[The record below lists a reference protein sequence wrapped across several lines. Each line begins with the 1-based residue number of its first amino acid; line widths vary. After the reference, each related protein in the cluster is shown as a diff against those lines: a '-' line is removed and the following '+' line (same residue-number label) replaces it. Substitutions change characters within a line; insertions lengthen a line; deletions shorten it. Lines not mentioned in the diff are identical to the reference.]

1 MATRIEEHQQK
12 LQRLRARMTTQS
24 ILRLRGIDWFAW
36 LLAGASN
43 GVLLAA
49 EKGIAEVLVTP
60 SEFYVLTDT
69 IEARRLQEEELPDS
83 IQLQS
88 FPWAYPQLREDW
100 VAKHRGDTTLASDH
114 PAHDEIALAPE
125 IAALKWELTEA
136 ELQRYQHVGADA
148 SRAMTEVM
156 EAAKPEW
163 SELALAGAGAEAL
176 LARGLQP
183 ALILAAGER
192 RLPLYR
198 HPLPSNERLGR
209 VAMLVFCAR
218 AQGLYANLTRFI
230 SVGPLP
236 DDYATAHQRV
246 RQIEAQALAQ
256 CRPGMSLAALY
267 TTLQHA
273 YQQHGYPE
281 AINEHHQGGLT
292 GYQAREII
300 ARPDAQVALTPGHV
314 LALNPSVPGA
324 KIEDTFLLASD
335 GLHDLTFDARWPHTR
350 VENYLRPEVLQ
361 R

>member
-1 MATRIEEHQQK
+1 MTNRVEEHQQK
-12 LQRLRARMTTQS
+12 LQRLRSCMPEKTL
-24 ILRLRGIDWFAW
+24 LRLRGIDWFAW

-49 EKGIAEVLVTP
+49 EKGIAEIFVTP
-60 SEFYVLTDT
+60 TELFVLTDE
-69 IEARRLQEEELPDS
+69 IEARRLQEEELPES
-83 IQLQS
+83 VQVKS
-88 FPWAYPQLREDW
+88 FPWAYPQSREDW
-100 VAKHRGDTTLASDH
+100 VARQQGERLMASDL
-114 PAHDEIALAPE
+114 PLTQELALSPE
-125 IAALKWELTEA
+125 VAAVKWELGDA
-136 ELQRYQHVGADA
+136 ELDRYRQIGADA

-156 EAAKPEW
+156 SAAKPEW
-163 SELALAGAGAEAL
+163 SEYELAGAGAEAL

-198 HPLPSNERLGR
+198 HPLPGSEPLGR
-209 VAMLVFCAR
+209 MAMLVFCAR
-218 AQGLYANLTRFI
+218 GKGLYANLTRFI
-230 SVGPLP
+230 SIGPLP
-236 DDYATAHQRV
+236 DDYAIAHHRV

-256 CRPGMSLAALY
+256 CQPGVSLTALY
-267 TTLQHA
+267 ATLKQA
-273 YQQHGYPE
+273 YQQYDYPE

-292 GYQAREII
+292 GYQAREIV
-300 ARPDAQVALTPGHV
+300 ARPDTRVALKPGHV
-314 LALNPSVPGA
+314 LALNPSVAGA

>member
-1 MATRIEEHQQK
+1 MANRVEEHQQK
-12 LQRLRARMTTQS
+12 LQRLRACMTTQTL
-24 ILRLRGIDWFAW
+24 LRLRGIDWFAW

-49 EKGIAEVLVTP
+49 EKGVAEIFVTP
-60 SEFYVLTDT
+60 AEFYVLTDT
-69 IEARRLQEEELPDS
+69 IEARRLQEEELPETVHVH
-83 IQLQS
+83 S

-100 VAKHRGDTTLASDH
+100 IAQHRGDTAIASDH
-114 PAHDEIALAPE
+114 PVNDEVTLVPG
-125 IAALKWELTEA
+125 IAALKWELTDA
-136 ELQRYQHVGADA
+136 ELQRYQQVGADA
-148 SRAMTEVM
+148 SHAMTEVLS
-156 EAAKPEW
+156 AAKPEW
-163 SELALAGAGAEAL
+163 GEFELAGAGAEAL

-198 HPLPSNERLGR
+198 HPLPGNESLGR
-209 VAMLVFCAR
+209 MAMLVFCAR
-218 AQGLYANLTRFI
+218 GKGLYANLTRFI

-236 DDYATAHQRV
+236 DQYATAHQRV

-256 CRPGMSLAALY
+256 CQPGVHLAALY
-267 TTLQHA
+267 ATLQQA

-300 ARPDAQVALTPGHV
+300 ARPDTQVALKCGHV

-350 VENYLRPEVLQ
+350 VDNYLRPEVLQ

>member
-12 LQRLRARMTTQS
+12 LQRLRAVMAAQTV
-24 ILRLRGIDWFAW
+24 LRLRGIDWFAW

-49 EKGIAEVLVTP
+49 EKGVAEIFITAGEL
-60 SEFYVLTDT
+60 YVLTDT
-69 IEARRLQEEELPDS
+69 IEARRLQEEELPEGV
-83 IQLQS
+83 QVQS

-100 VAKHRGDTTLASDH
+100 IARYRGDRNIASDL
-114 PAHDEIALAPE
+114 AVNDEVALAPE
-125 IAALKWELTEA
+125 IAALKWELTDA
-136 ELQRYQHVGADA
+136 ELQRYQQVGADA

-156 EAAKPEW
+156 EAAQPEW
-163 SELALAGAGAEAL
+163 SEFGLAGAGAEAL

-198 HPLPSNERLGR
+198 HPLPGSEPLGR
-209 VAMLVFCAR
+209 TAMLVFCAR
-218 AQGLYANLTRFI
+218 GQGLYANLTRFI
-230 SVGPLP
+230 SVGALP
-236 DDYATAHQRV
+236 DGYATAHHRV

-256 CRPGMSLAALY
+256 CQPGVSLAALY

-273 YQQHGYPE
+273 YQQHGYPD

-300 ARPDAQVALTPGHV
+300 ARPDTQVVLKPGHV

-335 GLHDLTFDARWPHTR
+335 GLHDLTYDARWPHIR
-350 VENYLRPEVLQ
+350 VENYLRPAVLQ